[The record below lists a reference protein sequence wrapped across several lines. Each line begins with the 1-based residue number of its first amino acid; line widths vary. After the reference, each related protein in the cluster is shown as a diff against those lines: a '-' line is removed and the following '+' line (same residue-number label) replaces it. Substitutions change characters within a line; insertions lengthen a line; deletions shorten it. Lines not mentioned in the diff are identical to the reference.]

1 MEVKE
6 QMQLREAWLEQ
17 AVILLREHMASCSV
31 YLYSYPRVS
40 CGFPSRGGEVRTVG
54 QCFSPKVC
62 RDGRS
67 QVFISPVVS
76 GSIEVLGILLHELI
90 HATVGVE
97 HKHGKVFSQAA
108 KSVGLVRPWRST
120 TIGET
125 LRPVLNRFVT
135 LLGPYPHAAIQMEA
149 MQRVTSRETSD
160 VPKKSMGSRLRL
172 YECNCNPPVKVRVAS
187 NRFQARCLR
196 CDNLFNLM
204 IPRNEKRVRV
214 RAQR

>member
-6 QMQLREAWLEQ
+6 QMKLREAWLEQ
-17 AVILLREHMASCSV
+17 AVILLREYMASCSL
-31 YLYSYPRVS
+31 YLYSYPRAS
-40 CGFPSRGGEVRTVG
+40 CGFPSRGGEGRTVRTVG

-90 HATVGVE
+90 HAAVGVE

-108 KSVGLVRPWRST
+108 KRVGLVRPWRAT

-125 LRPVLNRFVT
+125 LRPVLDRFVT
-135 LLGPYPHAAIQMEA
+135 LLGPYPHAAIQLEA
-149 MQRVTSRETSD
+149 MQRATSQETSD
-160 VPKKSMGSRLRL
+160 VPAKSMGSRLRL
-172 YECNCNPPVKVRVAS
+172 YECSCNPPVKVRVAS

-196 CDNLFNLM
+196 CDNLFHLM
-204 IPRNEKRVRV
+204 IHK
-214 RAQR
+214 

>member
-6 QMQLREAWLEQ
+6 QMKLREAWLEQ
-17 AVILLREHMASCSV
+17 AVILLREYMASCSV
-31 YLYSYPRVS
+31 YLYSYPRAS
-40 CGFPSRGGEVRTVG
+40 CGFPSRGGEGRTVRTVG

-67 QVFISPVVS
+67 QIFISPVVS

-90 HATVGVE
+90 HAAAGVE

-108 KSVGLVRPWRST
+108 KRVGLVRPWRAT

-125 LRPVLNRFVT
+125 LRPVFDRFVT
-135 LLGPYPHAAIQMEA
+135 LLGPYPHAAIQLEA
-149 MQRVTSRETSD
+149 TQRATSRETSD
-160 VPKKSMGSRLRL
+160 VPEKSMGSRLRL

-187 NRFQARCLR
+187 NHFQARCLR
-196 CDNLFNLM
+196 CDNLFHLM
-204 IPRNEKRVRV
+204 IHRN
-214 RAQR
+214 